1 MNSVEKILEDLQK
14 LSSPEA
20 KAAQVYFKVGSEKNL
35 GLRTPDMRKIAKQ
48 IGINHKLALQLWK
61 TGIHEARHVAIFI
74 ADPKQVTEKL
84 MERWLKDFRSWDTV
98 DNCCGT
104 LFEKTPWAF
113 EKAIE
118 WTRRKKEFEKRAGFV
133 MMAELAIHDKKSEDK
148 RYEQFFPYLIAES
161 HDERNFVKKAINW
174 ALRQIGKRNERLCKK
189 AILVA
194 KEIQKKG
201 DAASRWIA
209 SDALRELE
217 KYQREGKI
225 RSITMK

>member
-1 MNSVEKILEDLQK
+1 MTSEAVVLELK
-14 LSSPEA
+14 RLSSKKA
-20 KAAQVYFKVGSEKNL
+20 KATQEYFGVKNFNRL
-35 GLRTPDMRKIAKQ
+35 GISTPPLRKLAKQ
-48 IGINHKLALQLWK
+48 IGKDHELALQLWK

-84 MERWLKDFRSWDTV
+84 MEQWLKDFDSWDTV

-113 EKAIE
+113 EKATE

-148 RYEQFFPYLIAES
+148 KYEQFFPYLIAES
-161 HDERNFVKKAINW
+161 HDERNFVRKAVNW

-189 AILVA
+189 AIAVA

-201 DAASRWIA
+201 NSSSKWIA
-209 SDALRELE
+209 ADALRELE
-217 KYQREGKI
+217 KYKREGKI
-225 RSITMK
+225 RAIGMK